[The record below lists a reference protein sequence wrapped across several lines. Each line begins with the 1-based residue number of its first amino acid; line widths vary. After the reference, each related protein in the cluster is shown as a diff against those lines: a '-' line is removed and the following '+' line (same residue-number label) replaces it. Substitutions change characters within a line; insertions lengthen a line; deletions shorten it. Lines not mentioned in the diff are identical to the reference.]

1 MAIYPWG
8 PLLILLFAI
17 RSRTLACRGL
27 VENSLFVYMYSELT
41 ECDSRSR
48 SPFIL
53 ATQSLVIEGVYL
65 LFKGSR
71 RSGRRRRSGKPSDPD
86 QKHNTLLVV
95 MGGASDVGLRAFV
108 CSRAFSV
115 VLPASV
121 WSVWK
126 KRLLVDSIHL
136 NSLTNTRR
144 RTSRIEGDRLKN
156 HIE

>member
-1 MAIYPWG
+1 M
-8 PLLILLFAI
+8 
-17 RSRTLACRGL
+17 
-27 VENSLFVYMYSELT
+27 
-41 ECDSRSR
+41 
-48 SPFIL
+48 

-71 RSGRRRRSGKPSDPD
+71 RSGRRRRSRKPSDPD

-95 MGGASDVGLRAFV
+95 MGGASDVGVRAFV
-108 CSRAFSV
+108 CSRASSV

-126 KRLLVDSIHL
+126 KCLVVDSIHL

-156 HIE
+156 HIEWSGGGAGGGGSSTRSEREKARLVGGDIHRGLIVRVRVGGQSP